1 MDDSEF
7 RSIGDE
13 DMAFYD
19 WNNDGKKDMQDD
31 FIEYNIYK
39 SSTGKSGN
47 TSGNHSSGG
56 MSTFWAVICTIGILL
71 FIGWMIGLAE
81 PKCAHSGCNNSPA
94 DGSSYCYLHKSSYSS
109 GYKGNSNNNSN
120 SSSSS
125 GYGNS
130 SQSGSNSTST
140 SSSTSTPSFTNK
152 GNSNSSDCYKSN
164 SSKSTYN
171 SNKSDDPYNAKDY
184 SDAED
189 FYDDNYDDFDG
200 YEDAEDYYD
209 EWGE

>member
-1 MDDSEF
+1 
-7 RSIGDE
+7 
-13 DMAFYD
+13 MAFYD

-39 SSTGKSGN
+39 NSTGKSNN
-47 TSGNHSSGG
+47 TTGNHSSGG
-56 MSTFWAVICTIGILL
+56 MSTFGAVICTIGILL
-71 FIGWMIGLAE
+71 FIGWIIGLAE
-81 PKCAHSGCNNSPA
+81 PKCAHSGCDNSPA
-94 DGSSYCYLHKSSYSS
+94 DGSSYCWLHK
-109 GYKGNSNNNSN
+109 

-125 GYGNS
+125 GYKSNNNSPSSSNYGNS
-130 SQSGSNSTST
+130 SQSESSSTGTSNNTSTQSPTNKNNTST
-140 SSSTSTPSFTNK
+140 S
-152 GNSNSSDCYKSN
+152 YKSN
-164 SSKSTYN
+164 TGKSTYN
-171 SNKSDDPYNAKDY
+171 SNKADDPYNAKDY

>member
-1 MDDSEF
+1 
-7 RSIGDE
+7 
-13 DMAFYD
+13 MAFYD

-39 SSTGKSGN
+39 NSTGKTGN

-71 FIGWMIGLAE
+71 FIGWIIGLAE
-81 PKCAHSGCNNSPA
+81 PKCAHSGCDNSPA
-94 DGSSYCYLHKSSYSS
+94 DGSSYCWLHK
-109 GYKGNSNNNSN
+109 

-125 GYGNS
+125 GYKSNNYNKSTSSPSSNGSS
-130 SQSGSNSTST
+130 SQSNSNNTST
-140 SSSTSTPSFTNK
+140 SSYTNK
-152 GNSNSSDCYKSN
+152 NSSTGNNKSN
-164 SSKSTYN
+164 GSKSTYN
-171 SNKSDDPYNAKDY
+171 SSKSDDPYNAKDY
-184 SDAED
+184 GDAED
-189 FYDDNYDDFDG
+189 FYDDNYDDFDE

>member
-1 MDDSEF
+1 
-7 RSIGDE
+7 
-13 DMAFYD
+13 MAFYD

-39 SSTGKSGN
+39 NSTGKTGN
-47 TSGNHSSGG
+47 TSRNHSSGG

-71 FIGWMIGLAE
+71 FIGWIIGLAE
-81 PKCAHSGCNNSPA
+81 PKCAHSGCDNSPA
-94 DGSSYCYLHKSSYSS
+94 DGSSYCWLHK
-109 GYKGNSNNNSN
+109 

-125 GYGNS
+125 GYKSNNYNKSTSSPSSNGSS
-130 SQSGSNSTST
+130 SQSNSNNTST
-140 SSSTSTPSFTNK
+140 SSYTNK
-152 GNSNSSDCYKSN
+152 NSSTGNYKSN
-164 SSKSTYN
+164 GSKSTYN
-171 SNKSDDPYNAKDY
+171 SSKSDDPYNAKDY
-184 SDAED
+184 GDAED